1 MANQLEKVLRER
13 GVTKRVELDLPTFSS
28 AFELRLYGI
37 YSQALRSITASLAKD
52 IILEYKSELQMRDSV
67 DSVLS
72 SLDQKTVQA
81 VLTFMRQWKA
91 WSDDGA
97 RMHFKGMVSRLK
109 YKTGIDLSTRMTA
122 RGEPATFDDLL
133 RWNTE
138 LIRNISEE
146 MRQKI
151 ASAVYS
157 GLTSRTPPD
166 VIAKQITEAT
176 GMARAR
182 ARRIASDQTVKLS
195 AALDNQRLVELGV
208 DGYEWMHSGKLHF
221 RPEHL
226 ARNGD
231 YIKFGSKIDKE
242 DPPGHAP
249 FCGCKRRMVLN

>member
-13 GVTKRVELDLPTFSS
+13 GVTNRLEIDLPTFSE
-28 AFELRLYGI
+28 AFELRLYKI
-37 YSQALRSITASLAKD
+37 YAEALRSITASVAKD
-52 IILEYKSELQMRDSV
+52 MVAEYRAELQLRDSV

-72 SLDQKTVQA
+72 SVDQKTVQA

-91 WSDDGA
+91 WSSDGS
-97 RMHFKGMVSRLK
+97 RMHYRGIVSKLK
-109 YKTGIDLSTRMTA
+109 YATGVDLSTRMSA
-122 RGEPATFDDLL
+122 GGEPATMDDLL

-138 LIRNISEE
+138 LIRNISED

-157 GLTSRTPPD
+157 GLTSRTPQD
-166 VIAKQITEAT
+166 VIAKHITEAT

-208 DGYEWMHSGKLHF
+208 DGYEWMHSGKLHY

-231 YIKFGSKIDKE
+231 YVKFGSKIDKE